1 MESFIVK
8 HIQCPQC
15 RKEGRDNGHDNL
27 GVYSDGHQFCFSC
40 GYFVPTDKCKTYMAR
55 YSGVQTPIQR
65 ERDVLRLPTDCDA
78 GIPRKATDWFFQYG
92 FDNNALT
99 RYNILWSE
107 HRQFLVFPYFID
119 GELVAWQGRYFGEDK
134 KIGKWHTKG
143 KVEEIIYTLGP
154 KSKSL
159 VLVED
164 IVSAM
169 KLSRIIQSS
178 PLFGSVISLKRLT
191 MLRHF
196 YDTLYI
202 WLDPDKQK
210 EAIQFAQRGR
220 LFGFDCHVILS
231 DKDPKEHTTEELEQY
246 INAKTRG
253 SPS

>member
-1 MESFIVK
+1 METYIIK

-15 RKEGRDNGHDNL
+15 RKQGRDNGHDNL
-27 GVYSDGHQFCFSC
+27 GVYSDEHQYCFSC
-40 GYFVPTDKCKTYMAR
+40 GYFVPSDKCKIYSAR
-55 YSGVQTPIQR
+55 YSDVQRPVQP
-65 ERDVLRLPTDCDA
+65 ERDILRLPADCDT
-78 GIPRKATDWFFQYG
+78 GIPRKAKEWFCQYG
-92 FDNNALT
+92 FDNNAIT

-107 HRQFLVFPYFID
+107 YRQFLVFPYFID

-143 KVEEIIYTLGP
+143 KVEEIVYTLGP
-154 KSKSL
+154 KSKSI

-164 IVSAM
+164 IISSMKVSR
-169 KLSRIIQSS
+169 LIQSS
-178 PLFGSVISLKRLT
+178 PLFGSVISPRRFT
-191 MLRHF
+191 ILRHF

-210 EAIQFAQRGR
+210 EALKFAQKGR

-231 DKDPKEHTTEELEQY
+231 DKDPKEHSIEEIEQY
-246 INAKTRG
+246 LNAKTRG